1 MATAPVAATGYA
13 ADYRSSELDLH
24 HSLDHCRRFAHRF
37 ARVSLGVLQYR
48 AEYAHQLRWIA
59 EQRGIFRRR
68 RLLGRRRLVGRRR
81 CFGELV
87 MDISKEDHDRIT
99 SAIRTSEAK
108 TSGEIVCVLA
118 RSSSHAA
125 ALPVFIAAVVAL
137 AAPWLLVA
145 FTAMTVQR
153 ILSLQVFVFLVL
165 LVISFLPSV
174 QVALMPR
181 KARRV
186 VAHRVAMEQFI
197 SRGMARNE
205 GPLRNS
211 DFCVPCGA
219 LCAHHRW
226 RIKLPILYHSRIGR
240 RPLMC

>member
-1 MATAPVAATGYA
+1 
-13 ADYRSSELDLH
+13 
-24 HSLDHCRRFAHRF
+24 
-37 ARVSLGVLQYR
+37 
-48 AEYAHQLRWIA
+48 
-59 EQRGIFRRR
+59 
-68 RLLGRRRLVGRRR
+68 
-81 CFGELV
+81 

-99 SAIRTSEAK
+99 GAIRASEAK

-153 ILSLQVFVFLVL
+153 ILLLQVVVFLVL
-165 LVISFLPSV
+165 LMVSFLPSV

-197 SRGMARNE
+197 SRGMARNKDHSGILIFVSLAE
-205 GPLRNS
+205 RYARIIADNRIADLVPQAHWQAAVDVLIAHTRDGRIADGFVSAIDLCGIELAKHFPRTEDSRN
-211 DFCVPCGA
+211 
-219 LCAHHRW
+219 R
-226 RIKLPILYHSRIGR
+226 LPDRLYLI
-240 RPLMC
+240 